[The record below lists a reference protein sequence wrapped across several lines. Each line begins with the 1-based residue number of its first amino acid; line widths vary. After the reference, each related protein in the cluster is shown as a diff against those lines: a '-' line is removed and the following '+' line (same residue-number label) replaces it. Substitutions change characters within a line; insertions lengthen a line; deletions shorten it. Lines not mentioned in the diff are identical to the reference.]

1 MFEKSRPQRGVFTF
15 IVLCFSWSWLALAVC
30 YLWGIPQSNPIAQ
43 LLTMAFVPA
52 ITAVIV
58 RSAITREGFADA
70 GLKPQF
76 RTAWFYYVCA
86 ICLPLFS
93 FSLYLFL
100 AYLLGWWETAGDI
113 TADRVLSVIAMGS
126 FSALP
131 AAFLLFG
138 EEFGWTAYLRDRLL
152 PGRTTATTLLTGVIW
167 GIWHMPLPWVGYSPT
182 DLNTAEKMWLSLLW
196 IPSCILIE
204 FLIGWLWNHSGSIWP
219 SCILHAS
226 LNLVQGVGFT
236 TLFLSAAPITS
247 LMVLDCMTLVP
258 FVLWVIYSDRQ
269 LKKRHVD
276 LPLPYHRE

>member
-1 MFEKSRPQRGVFTF
+1 MFADPSRRRGVIAF
-15 IVLCFSWSWLALAVC
+15 IVICFTWSWLSLAVC
-30 YLWGIPQSNPIAQ
+30 YLVGVPQSNPVAQ

-52 ITAVIV
+52 VTAVIV
-58 RSAITREGFADA
+58 RTAITREGFADA

-76 RTAWFYYVCA
+76 RTTWFYYLCA
-86 ICLPLFS
+86 IVLPLAS

-113 TADRVLSVIAMGS
+113 TGHRILQIVATGGL
-126 FSALP
+126 SALP

-152 PGRTTATTLLTGVIW
+152 PGRTTATTFLTGVIW

-182 DLNTAEKMWLSLLW
+182 DLNTTEKLWLSLMW

-236 TLFLSAAPITS
+236 TLFLGAAPLIS
-247 LMVLDCMTLVP
+247 LMVLDCVTLVP
-258 FVLWVIYSDRQ
+258 FVVLVIYLDRRS
-269 LKKRHVD
+269 KNSARKTAIVHF
-276 LPLPYHRE
+276 RE